1 MKALLFYLL
10 LPIGLLA
17 QYCPALGPDQILP
30 CGVTSTTLTAD
41 FSQCGPG
48 SNPNS
53 TTNYGVTNI
62 PYVAQ
67 TNTGTQLFMTDDS
80 QQGPFNIGFN
90 FCFFGQTYTQFWVGS
105 NGWISFSAGQPTTF
119 TSAPI
124 PNAGFNI
131 PKNCIMAPWQD
142 WHPGVGGQ
150 IRYQV
155 QGVAP
160 CRKLVVSW
168 INMPMFSCTSTLGT
182 FHIVI
187 YESTNVIENHIQT
200 KLNCLTWAGGT
211 AVQGI
216 HNAAGSVAI
225 TVPGRNSTQWTAT
238 NDAYR
243 YTPAGPSVLPIPTW
257 YQVGNAT
264 PIGQG
269 TTITVTPP
277 AAGASYTCQLVYPTC
292 NAGWAACNATAGS
305 SPDTVFVQPGPPI
318 PVLSTI
324 TYSDTICWNSSIET
338 YSVTDLGAGFIYD
351 WQSPG
356 NIISGQGT
364 STIQIDWSGVFPG
377 NVLGAA
383 SVTVLSAAGCQSLP
397 VTIDAFILN
406 ITPQI
411 DTILPQCSN
420 NDCVIL
426 NAIPLNGVFSGTGVN
441 GFEFCPILADT
452 NSNIIVYT
460 YTQNSCIFND
470 TLEIIVNEQPQI
482 ISITPDQFIQ
492 LCDEQNET
500 GVYNIVTTLPG
511 DTEWNVNGSLYND
524 NTLTLIWDNEGYYIL
539 TATHTTNG
547 CVSDPATTTV
557 SISRCPEMIFYI
569 PNTFTP
575 DGDEYNQT
583 WQPVFTSGFD
593 PYDFHIT
600 VFNRWGEIIWESH
613 DASTP
618 WDGTFEGQLVTEG
631 IYTWLLQFGDS
642 VTDARYQYHGHLTLI
657 R

>member
-1 MKALLFYLL
+1 MKTLLFYLL
-10 LPIGLLA
+10 LPIGLFA

-30 CGVTSTTLTAD
+30 CGQTTTTLTAD
-41 FSQCGPG
+41 FSQCAPG
-48 SNPNS
+48 TNPNA
-53 TTNYGVTNI
+53 TTAYTVASI
-62 PYVAQ
+62 PFAAP
-67 TNTGTQLFMTDDS
+67 TNTGTQLFMSDDS
-80 QQGPFNIGFN
+80 QQGPFNIGFT

-105 NGWISFSAGQPTTF
+105 NGWISFSAAQPTTF

-124 PNAGFNI
+124 PGAGGGI
-131 PKNCIMAPWQD
+131 PVNCIMGPWQD

-160 CRKLVVSW
+160 CRRLVVSW
-168 INMPMFSCTSTLGT
+168 IGMPMFSCTSTTGT

-187 YESTNVIENHIQT
+187 HESTNVIENHIQS
-200 KLNCLTWAGGT
+200 KQFCAWAQGT

-216 HNAAGSVAI
+216 QNATGTVAV

-238 NDAYR
+238 NDAWR
-243 YTPAGPSVLPIPTW
+243 WTPAGPAVLPIPTW
-257 YQVGNAT
+257 FQVGNPVA
-264 PIGQG
+264 IGQG

-277 AAGASYTCQLVYPTC
+277 AAGALYTCRLIYPTC
-292 NAGWAACNATAGS
+292 NAGWASCNATAGPG
-305 SPDTVFVQPGPPI
+305 PDTVFVQPGPPI
-318 PVLSTI
+318 PVLSPI
-324 TYSDTICWNSSIET
+324 IYSDTICWNSPIET
-338 YSVTDLGAGFIYD
+338 YSVTDLGVGFTYT

-356 NIISGQGT
+356 NIILGQGT
-364 STIQIDWSGVFPG
+364 STIQIDWSGGVAG

-383 SVTVLSAAGCQSLP
+383 SVIATSAAGCQSLP

-406 ITPQI
+406 VTPQI

-420 NDCVIL
+420 NDCIIL
-426 NAIPLNGVFSGTGVN
+426 NATPLNGIFSGTGLN
-441 GFEFCPILADT
+441 GFEFCPTLADT
-452 NSNIIVYT
+452 NLNVIVYT
-460 YTQNSCIFND
+460 YTQNGCTFTD
-470 TLEIIVNEQPQI
+470 TTEIIVNEQPQI

-492 LCDEQNET
+492 LCDEQPEI
-500 GVYNIVTTLPG
+500 GVYNVVTTLPG
-511 DTEWNVNGSLYND
+511 ETEWNLNGLLYND
-524 NTLTLIWDNEGYYIL
+524 NTLTVTWESEGYYTL
-539 TATHTTNG
+539 TAIHTTNG

-593 PYDFHIT
+593 PYDFHII
-600 VFNRWGEIIWESH
+600 VFNRWGEIIWESR
-613 DASTP
+613 DATAT
-618 WDGTFEGQLVTEG
+618 WDGSYKGRMVTAG
-631 IYTWLLQFGDS
+631 IYTWLLQYGDS
-642 VTDARYQYHGHLTLI
+642 VTDARYQHHGHLTLI